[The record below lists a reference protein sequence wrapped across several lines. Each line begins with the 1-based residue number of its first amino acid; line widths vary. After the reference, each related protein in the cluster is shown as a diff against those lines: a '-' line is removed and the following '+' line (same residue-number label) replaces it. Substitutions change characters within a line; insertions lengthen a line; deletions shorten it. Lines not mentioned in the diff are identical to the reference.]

1 MSDDQAARLAAIRAK
16 NAAQTPADSPVPAPP
31 AQAAASPQSAGSDQ
45 AARLAAIRAKN
56 AAQTPAADSPVPA
69 PASVPARPPAVVKPQ
84 PPTATAYPED
94 AAALAGTSVLAILF
108 AVIVGALA
116 AAIVL
121 PRWLPGLTA
130 SLLGAK
136 PTAFWYLSRSSA
148 MVAYTL
154 IWLSMVLGLT
164 LSGKIARLWQGGPTV
179 LDLHQHTSVLG
190 LAFGLFHALILL
202 GDGYIN
208 YTLRSVLVP
217 FASATYRPLWVGLG
231 QIALYGL
238 GIITLSFYLKPW
250 IGRRAWRLIHYL
262 SFLLFLLSLAHGVLS
277 GSDSSSGVVRGFY
290 WLTGGS
296 VVFLTFYRA
305 LATRRAKPVLKSV

>member
-1 MSDDQAARLAAIRAK
+1 MSDDKAARLAAIRAK
-16 NAAQTPADSPVPAPP
+16 NAAQSQSAPDSPPSVVKPAPDN
-31 AQAAASPQSAGSDQ
+31 ADK

-56 AAQTPAADSPVPA
+56 AAQIPEPDLPEQPG
-69 PASVPARPPAVVKPQ
+69 RPPAAAKSQ
-84 PPTATAYPED
+84 ATAIPRYPED
-94 AAALAGTSVLAILF
+94 ELALAGSSVLALLF

-164 LSGKIARLWQGGPTV
+164 LSGKLARLWPGGPTA
-179 LDLHQHTSVLG
+179 LDMHQHTSVLG

-208 YTLRSVLVP
+208 YSLRSVLVP

-250 IGRRAWRLIHYL
+250 IGRRAWRIIHYL
-262 SFLLFLLSLAHGVLS
+262 SFLMFLLSLAHGVLS
-277 GSDSSSGVVRGFY
+277 GTDTSSALIRGFY

-305 LATRRAKPVLKSV
+305 LATRRAKPAPKSA